1 MFYRKPKQQRLREAL
16 RSFGLNAKDRHE
28 LRELVKKISFYAR
41 LKRIQILRGAEDD
54 RIEQTDLVLKV
65 SIIRYLSKVNGK
77 IQISKN

>member
-1 MFYRKPKQQRLREAL
+1 MFYRKPKQHRLREAL

-41 LKRIQILRGAEDD
+41 LKSENTNFKRGD

-65 SIIRYLSKVNGK
+65 SIIRYLSKANGK